1 MSNLSIVAVLH
12 RLRAI
17 KTLLHDGET
26 KGANICINDM
36 IKKITNNEHICARCG
51 CQISI
56 VGCRM
61 AGNYCESCSVEINE

>member
-26 KGANICINDM
+26 KGAAICVDDM
-36 IKKITNNEHICARCG
+36 LKKITNSEHICARCG
-51 CQISI
+51 CQINI
-56 VGCRM
+56 VDCHM
-61 AGNYCESCSVEINE
+61 AGDYCESCSVEINQ